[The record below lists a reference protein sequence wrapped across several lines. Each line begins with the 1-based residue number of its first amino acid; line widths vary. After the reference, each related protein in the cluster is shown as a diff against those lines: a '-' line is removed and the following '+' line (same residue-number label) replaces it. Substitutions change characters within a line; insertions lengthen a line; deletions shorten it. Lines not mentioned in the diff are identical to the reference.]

1 MDLKKVVTVISKSF
15 YSCEKFKDSD
25 FEANEGFRARTC
37 ILILL
42 PFKAKAFCFAV
53 KTVKLLRV

>member
-1 MDLKKVVTVISKSF
+1 MYLKKVVTVISKSF
-15 YSCEKFKDSD
+15 YSCEKFKYSD
-25 FEANEGFRARTC
+25 FQADEGFRARAC

-42 PFKAKAFCFAV
+42 FFIAKAFCLAV